1 MHTAITVSYQR
12 DRRNFLAR
20 FCQFLWFGNAILL
33 PALGVIL
40 ALIQPLQARAETAAF
55 VSPNEMESGS
65 LLMQT
70 EQAGQYVEAPRL
82 ATDVDITVSGPTAR
96 ARLTQAFENPT
107 DGWVEALYV
116 FPLPEDS
123 AVHSLKMIIGNR
135 VVVADIKGKQAARA
149 IYEKA
154 RSEGKKAA
162 LVEQQRFNV
171 FTNAVANIG
180 PHEKVV
186 VQIEYQQAVRLADNR
201 FSLRVPL
208 VVAPRYN
215 PLDKTAI
222 DQRADLKGG
231 WGQSAASTTQN
242 TQSAPIDTALIAPDS
257 ARTNPVTLAIK
268 LDAGFPV
275 DGLKSL
281 YHPVRI
287 DRLDGEARQ
296 ITLQGDAIADRDFV
310 LEWSAAASNT
320 PTVGLFRERVGK
332 DDYVLAYVTPPV
344 LAPAKKTGREIVFV
358 IDNSGSMG
366 GTSMAQAKASLDYAL
381 SRLEPNDH
389 FNIIRFDDT
398 LTRFF
403 PESVAATDENVAAA
417 RSFVGQLEAAGGTE
431 MLPPLHAALDD
442 NHQSKGLRQI
452 VFLTDG
458 EVSNELELLDT
469 IAARRGRS
477 RIFMVG
483 IGSAPNSYLM
493 NRAAELG
500 RGSFTH
506 IGSAA
511 EVDERMRA
519 LFDKLENPA
528 VTDIRAAFTEKNVS
542 LTPTL
547 LPDLYRGEPLVIAAR
562 MGKATGELTVSGMVG
577 DHPWTVTLSLD
588 QASRAE
594 GISKI
599 WASRKIDDA
608 EVAARL
614 GEINQDAADARILRL
629 ALDHHLVTRLTSLV
643 AVDVTPSR
651 AANIP
656 LTKADIPLHLPAGW
670 DYRALLGI
678 AAARDANAGQPI
690 DRETADWSG
699 VDSKPAEIAPALP
712 VPSLPLPQTATPATL
727 LMLQGL
733 LAVLI
738 GALLFWF
745 TRREK
750 AGSHE

>member
-1 MHTAITVSYQR
+1 
-12 DRRNFLAR
+12 
-20 FCQFLWFGNAILL
+20 
-33 PALGVIL
+33 
-40 ALIQPLQARAETAAF
+40 
-55 VSPNEMESGS
+55 
-65 LLMQT
+65 
-70 EQAGQYVEAPRL
+70 
-82 ATDVDITVSGPTAR
+82 
-96 ARLTQAFENPT
+96 
-107 DGWVEALYV
+107 
-116 FPLPEDS
+116 
-123 AVHSLKMIIGNR
+123 MIIGNR
-135 VVVADIKGKQAARA
+135 VVVADIKEKQAARA
-149 IYEKA
+149 IYEQA

-162 LVEQQRFNV
+162 LVEQQRPNV

-186 VQIEYQQAVRLADNR
+186 VQIEYQQAVRLANNR

-215 PLDKTAI
+215 PQDKAAI
-222 DQRADLKGG
+222 DQRAEPKDG
-231 WGQSAASTTQN
+231 WGQSTTSTAQTTDN
-242 TQSAPIDTALIAPDS
+242 APIHTSLTGPDS
-257 ARTNPVTLAIK
+257 TRTNPVTLAIK

-275 DGLKSL
+275 NNLKSL
-281 YHPVRI
+281 YHPVKI
-287 DRLDGEARQ
+287 DRLNGEARQ

-310 LEWSAAASNT
+310 LEWGAAASDT
-320 PTVGLFRERVGK
+320 PTVGLFREQVGK

-344 LAPAKKTGREIVFV
+344 LAAPKKTRREIVFV

-389 FNIIRFDDT
+389 FNVIRFDDT
-398 LTRFF
+398 LTKFF
-403 PESVAATDENVAAA
+403 PDSVTATGENVTAA
-417 RSFVGQLEAAGGTE
+417 RSFVGQLEASGGTE

-442 NHQSKGLRQI
+442 SHQSKGLRQI

-458 EVSNELELLDT
+458 EVSNEQQLLDT

-506 IGSAA
+506 IGSTA

-528 VTDIRAAFTEKNVS
+528 VTDIRATFSEKNVS

-562 MGKATGELTVSGMVG
+562 MSKATGEVTINGMVG
-577 DHPWTVTLSLD
+577 DHPWTVTLPLD
-588 QASRAE
+588 QASSAE

-599 WASRKIDDA
+599 WARRKIDDA
-608 EVAARL
+608 EVEATL
-614 GEINQDAADARILRL
+614 GSISQDAADARILRL

-656 LTKADIPLHLPAGW
+656 LTQADIPLHLPAGW
-670 DYRALLGI
+670 DYRTLLGI
-678 AAARDANAGQPI
+678 GATRDASAGQSTES
-690 DRETADWSG
+690 ETAEWSG
-699 VDSKPAEIAPALP
+699 VNRQAKPQAAPSP
-712 VPSLPLPQTATPATL
+712 VSPSLPLPQTATPATL

-733 LAVLI
+733 LAVLV